1 MSVLIEARQ
10 VTKHYSGR
18 VKEQGEAIKNI
29 SFELKAGQVLG
40 LLGHNGAGKS
50 TLIKSLLGAHDY
62 QGDIQVLGLEPIS
75 QRAKVMEH
83 LSYISD
89 VNVLP
94 DWMTV
99 RQILRYT
106 AGVHPSFDVNKARAV
121 LEKTDIKLKSKI
133 KSLSKGMKVQLHLA
147 IVISTDTKVLILDE
161 PTLGLDLVY
170 RDTFYRHLLE
180 WFHDGERAL
189 IIASHEVSEIEHL
202 LTDVLILKHGQAVL
216 QSSME
221 NIAEDYVIV
230 ETNDEQRA
238 QMEALKPLSSERAL
252 GSTRWLIRSEQA
264 QQLDDVEKIYNVK
277 LADLFLA
284 LQKEA
289 A

>member
-1 MSVLIEARQ
+1 MSALV
-10 VTKHYSGR
+10 S
-18 VKEQGEAIKNI
+18 VKNVSKQYQQQGEALHEV
-29 SFELKAGQVLG
+29 SFDLHAGQVLG

-50 TLIKSLLGAHDY
+50 TLINALLGAHEY
-62 QGDIQVLGLEPIS
+62 QGTVRINGFEPIM
-75 QRAKVMEH
+75 QRDKIMQS

-99 RQILRYT
+99 AQLLNYT
-106 AGVHPSFDVNKARAV
+106 EGVHPGFNRAQADT
-121 LEKTDIKLKSKI
+121 LLRQTDIKPRARI

-147 IVISTDTKVLILDE
+147 IVIATNTQILILDE

-180 WFHDGERAL
+180 WFHDGERVL

-202 LTDVLILKHGQAVL
+202 LTDVLILKHGRPVL
-216 QSSME
+216 QTSMDS
-221 NIAEDYVIV
+221 ISEDYFIL
-230 ETNDEQRA
+230 EANDEYRTQI
-238 QMEALKPLSSERAL
+238 EAMNPLSSQKGL
-252 GSTRWLIRSEQA
+252 GSTKWLLTAQYA
-264 QQLDDVEKIYNVK
+264 QQAETMGTIHGVK

>member
-1 MSVLIEARQ
+1 MSVLIEASQ
-10 VTKHYSGR
+10 VSKQYSGR
-18 VKEQGEAIKNI
+18 DKQQQALKNI

-50 TLIKSLLGAHDY
+50 TLIKSLLGAQSY
-62 QGDIQVLGLEPIS
+62 QGQIAILGLEPHAH
-75 QRAKVMEH
+75 RAQVMQH

-94 DWMTV
+94 EWMTV
-99 RQILRYT
+99 QQLLRYT
-106 AGVHPSFDVNKARAV
+106 SGVHPSFDLTKAKSV
-121 LEKTDIKLKSKI
+121 LAQTDIKLGSKI

-147 IVISTDTKVLILDE
+147 VVISTDTQVLILDE

-216 QSSME
+216 QSPME
-221 NIAEDYVIV
+221 NLAQKYVIV
-230 ETNDEQRA
+230 ETRTENDAEIA
-238 QMEALKPLSSERAL
+238 ALQPLSRESGL
-252 GSTRWLIRSEQA
+252 GTTRWLLDA
-264 QQLDDVEKIYNVK
+264 QDAEKIDQVEKIYNVK

-289 A
+289 V

>member
-10 VTKHYSGR
+10 VSKQYSGR
-18 VKEQGEAIKNI
+18 VKGQGEAIKNI
-29 SFELKAGQVLG
+29 SFELKSGQVLG

-50 TLIKSLLGAHDY
+50 TLIKSLLGAHEY
-62 QGDIQVLGLEPIS
+62 QGTIQVLGLEPIA
-75 QRAKVMEH
+75 QRAKVMAH

-106 AGVHPSFDVNKARAV
+106 SGVHPSFDMAKARSV
-121 LEKTDIKLKSKI
+121 LDQTDIKLDSKI

-170 RDTFYRHLLE
+170 RETFYRHLLE

-202 LTDVLILKHGQAVL
+202 LTDVMILKHGQMVL
-216 QSSME
+216 QSSMDK
-221 NIAEDYVIV
+221 IAEEYVIV
-230 ETNDEQRA
+230 EATDQYQS
-238 QMEALKPLSSERAL
+238 QMESLQPLSIERAL
-252 GSTRWLIRSEQA
+252 GTTRWLVRAPQA
-264 QQLDDVEKIYNVK
+264 ENLEGIDRIYNVK

>member
-1 MSVLIEARQ
+1 MSALVSVNNVSKQ
-10 VTKHYSGR
+10 YQQ
-18 VKEQGEAIKNI
+18 QGEALHGV
-29 SFELKAGQVLG
+29 SFDLHAGQVLG

-50 TLIKSLLGAHDY
+50 TLINALLGAHEY
-62 QGDIQVLGLEPIS
+62 QGTVRINGFEPIM
-75 QRAKVMEH
+75 QRDKIMQS

-99 RQILRYT
+99 AQLLNYT
-106 AGVHPSFDVNKARAV
+106 EGVHPGFNRAQADT
-121 LEKTDIKLKSKI
+121 LLRQTDIKPRARI

-147 IVISTDTKVLILDE
+147 IVIATNTQILILDE

-180 WFHDGERAL
+180 WFHDGERVL

-202 LTDVLILKHGQAVL
+202 LTDVLILKHGRPVL
-216 QSSME
+216 QTSMDS
-221 NIAEDYVIV
+221 ISEDYFIL
-230 ETNDEQRA
+230 EASDEYRTQI
-238 QMEALKPLSSERAL
+238 EAMNPLSSQKGL
-252 GSTRWLIRSEQA
+252 GSTKWLLTAQYA
-264 QQLDDVEKIYNVK
+264 QQAETMGAIHGVK

>member
-10 VTKHYSGR
+10 VSKNYSGR
-18 VKEQGEAIKNI
+18 DKAQSEAIKNI
-29 SFELKAGQVLG
+29 GFELKAGQVLG

-62 QGDIQVLGLEPIS
+62 QGEIQVLGLEPTS

-99 RQILRYT
+99 KQILRYT
-106 AGVHPSFDVNKARAV
+106 AGVHPSFDVDKARAV
-121 LEKTDIKLKSKI
+121 LEKTDIKLHSKI

-216 QSSME
+216 QASM
-221 NIAEDYVIV
+221 NSVAEDYVIV
-230 ETNDEQRA
+230 ETNEDQRA
-238 QMEALKPLSSERAL
+238 KMEALKPLSSERGL

-264 QQLDDVEKIYNVK
+264 EQLGEVDKIYNVK

>member
-1 MSVLIEARQ
+1 MSALMTVNRVSKQYSNKTKGEREAL
-10 VTKHYSGR
+10 H
-18 VKEQGEAIKNI
+18 NI

-62 QGDIQVLGLEPIS
+62 QGDIEVLGLEPVS

-94 DWMTV
+94 DWMSV
-99 RQILRYT
+99 QQLLRYT
-106 AGVHPSFDVNKARAV
+106 SGVHPSFDIDKARTV
-121 LEKTDIKLKSKI
+121 LAKTDIKPRSKI

-147 IVISTDTKVLILDE
+147 IVISTDTKVLVLDE

-202 LTDVLILKHGQAVL
+202 LTDVLILKQGKAVL
-216 QSSME
+216 QSAMSDIE
-221 NIAEDYVIV
+221 QEYVIV
-230 ETNDEQRA
+230 ETNQAQDEKIS
-238 QMEALKPLSSERAL
+238 ALNPLSSEKAL
-252 GSTRWLIRSEQA
+252 GTTRWLLRAEQA
-264 QQLDDVEKIYNVK
+264 EQVDDVERIYNVK

-284 LQKEA
+284 LQKGA

>member
-1 MSVLIEARQ
+1 MSVLIAANQ
-10 VTKHYSGR
+10 VSKQYSGR
-18 VKEQGEAIKNI
+18 RAEQGEAIQDI

-50 TLIKSLLGAHDY
+50 TLIKSLLGAHSC
-62 QGDIQVLGLEPIS
+62 QGSIEVVGLEPIAH
-75 QRAKVMEH
+75 RAQVMAH

-94 DWMTV
+94 EWMTV
-99 RQILRYT
+99 KQILKYT
-106 AGVHPSFDVNKARAV
+106 NGVHPSFDRNKAEAV
-121 LEKTDIKLKSKI
+121 LANTNIQLHSKI
-133 KSLSKGMKVQLHLA
+133 GALSKGMKVQLHLA

-202 LTDVLILKHGQAVL
+202 LTDVLILKNGRDVMQT
-216 QSSME
+216 SME
-221 NIAEDYVIV
+221 RIAEDYVIV
-230 ETNDEQRA
+230 ETSESESETMA
-238 QMEALKPLSSERAL
+238 ALEPLSSERGL
-252 GSTRWLIRSEQA
+252 GTTRWLLRADKATALE
-264 QQLDDVEKIYNVK
+264 DVQSIYSVK

-284 LQKEA
+284 LQKEGA
-289 A
+289 

>member
-1 MSVLIEARQ
+1 MSALMTVNRVSKQYSNKTKGEREAL
-10 VTKHYSGR
+10 H
-18 VKEQGEAIKNI
+18 NI

-62 QGDIQVLGLEPIS
+62 QGDIEVLGLEPVS

-94 DWMTV
+94 DWMSV
-99 RQILRYT
+99 QQLLRYT
-106 AGVHPSFDVNKARAV
+106 SGVHPSFDIDKARAV
-121 LEKTDIKLKSKI
+121 LAKTDVKPRSKI

-147 IVISTDTKVLILDE
+147 IVISTDTKVLVLDE

-202 LTDVLILKHGQAVL
+202 LTDVLILKQGKAVL
-216 QSSME
+216 QSAMSDIE
-221 NIAEDYVIV
+221 QEYVIV
-230 ETNDEQRA
+230 ETNQEQDEKIS
-238 QMEALKPLSSERAL
+238 ALNPLSSEKAL
-252 GSTRWLIRSEQA
+252 GTTRWLLRAEQA
-264 QQLDDVEKIYNVK
+264 EQVDDVERIYNVK

-284 LQKEA
+284 LQKGA